1 MANKKLNKS
10 VAQLEAENARL
21 QAEVKQLESKLVTDS
36 AAFLSIVG
44 KSLDGILI
52 VNQDQMVVYANDAAM
67 TLFDKNIADL
77 LGEPLHLSLDPMVL
91 ANQKK
96 AATEIHLPQPD
107 SKRKIAELS
116 ILMTDWKNEP
126 CYVMSF
132 RDITE
137 RKKTEEILAYM
148 AEHDVMTN
156 LPNRI
161 AFEKNLSEA
170 IHEAM
175 SREEHMAMLYLDLDN
190 FKLVNDT
197 LGHQAGDELL
207 KQVAALLKENTRK
220 GDTVARLGGDE
231 FALIL
236 TSLRKPEYAGGVS
249 EKLIQKMQVPFNL
262 DGHQV
267 YCHMS
272 IGIAV
277 YPLSAKTAVD
287 LIKYA
292 DMAMYAAKYNG
303 KNQHRF
309 YSETLNE
316 KEERSLQVSTR
327 LRSAIQKK
335 ELFVEYQPI
344 INLETGV
351 CHGVE
356 ALVRWKHPKLG
367 ILYPD
372 EFLKEAKKMNLMI
385 SIGKWVTRKVFSEFK
400 QLDKLPVLF
409 VSVNMA
415 ADELTDTNMLK
426 SILKARDEFDI
437 DIKKVIFELTEKS
450 FVKNPET
457 FTAIPA

>member
-1 MANKKLNKS
+1 
-10 VAQLEAENARL
+10 
-21 QAEVKQLESKLVTDS
+21 
-36 AAFLSIVG
+36 
-44 KSLDGILI
+44 
-52 VNQDQMVVYANDAAM
+52 
-67 TLFDKNIADL
+67 
-77 LGEPLHLSLDPMVL
+77 
-91 ANQKK
+91 
-96 AATEIHLPQPD
+96 
-107 SKRKIAELS
+107 
-116 ILMTDWKNEP
+116 
-126 CYVMSF
+126 
-132 RDITE
+132 
-137 RKKTEEILAYM
+137 
-148 AEHDVMTN
+148 
-156 LPNRI
+156 
-161 AFEKNLSEA
+161 
-170 IHEAM
+170 M

-236 TSLRKPEYAGGVS
+236 TSLRKPEYAGGVA

-272 IGIAV
+272 ISIAV

-367 ILYPD
+367 ILYS
-372 EFLKEAKKMNLMI
+372 A
-385 SIGKWVTRKVFSEFK
+385 TH
-400 QLDKLPVLF
+400 
-409 VSVNMA
+409 
-415 ADELTDTNMLK
+415 
-426 SILKARDEFDI
+426 
-437 DIKKVIFELTEKS
+437 
-450 FVKNPET
+450 
-457 FTAIPA
+457 

>member
-1 MANKKLNKS
+1 M
-10 VAQLEAENARL
+10 
-21 QAEVKQLESKLVTDS
+21 
-36 AAFLSIVG
+36 
-44 KSLDGILI
+44 
-52 VNQDQMVVYANDAAM
+52 
-67 TLFDKNIADL
+67 
-77 LGEPLHLSLDPMVL
+77 
-91 ANQKK
+91 
-96 AATEIHLPQPD
+96 
-107 SKRKIAELS
+107 
-116 ILMTDWKNEP
+116 
-126 CYVMSF
+126 
-132 RDITE
+132 
-137 RKKTEEILAYM
+137 
-148 AEHDVMTN
+148 
-156 LPNRI
+156 
-161 AFEKNLSEA
+161 SEA

-236 TSLRKPEYAGGVS
+236 TSLRKPEYAGGVA

-272 IGIAV
+272 ISIAV

-457 FTAIPA
+457 FIKKLDNLFDVRIQLAIDDYGTGYSSLSYLKKLPISILKIDQSFVQGMEKTPKDSAILESTIKLAHTLGIKVIAEGVEKKEQLAFLKKNNCDYVQGYYCSKPLSLKETVAFIKKSGS